1 MLLIIAQY
9 YFTDIFAG
17 FNDGLSKSA
26 VAAMPDGFTSTD
38 DLPLYVLDRSFD
50 SFSDEFVG
58 CC

>member
-17 FNDGLSKSA
+17 FND
-26 VAAMPDGFTSTD
+26 AMPDGFTSTD

-58 CC
+58 C